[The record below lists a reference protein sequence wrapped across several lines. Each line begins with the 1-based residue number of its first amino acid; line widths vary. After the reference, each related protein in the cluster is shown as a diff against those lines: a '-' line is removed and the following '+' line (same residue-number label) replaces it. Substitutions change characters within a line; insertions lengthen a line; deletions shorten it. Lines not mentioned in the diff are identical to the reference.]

1 MGDTLQLKA
10 KYNDNSNGLYYLTIC
25 LSLTDVEAENCI
37 KSLRREGNA
46 GIQIL
51 QQLTSK
57 LKVETRNQ
65 MKVETRA
72 NEIKQTKNNNE
83 NIPSFCFQAI
93 PCRKK
98 FLPTFIN
105 QSFH

>member
-65 MKVETRA
+65 MKVEM
-72 NEIKQTKNNNE
+72 KHTKNNNE
-83 NIPSFCFQAI
+83 NIPQLCFQAS